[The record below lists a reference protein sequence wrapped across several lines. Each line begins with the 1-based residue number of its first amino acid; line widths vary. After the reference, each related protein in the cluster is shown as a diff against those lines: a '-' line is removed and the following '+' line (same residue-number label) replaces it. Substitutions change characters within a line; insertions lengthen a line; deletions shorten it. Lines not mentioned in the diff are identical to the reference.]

1 MFVGSLRVGVGI
13 PTVQDAEL
21 LAKHPPDNEQRFNQ
35 NGQIRE
41 ILDQLL
47 DACLELHRP
56 HHPDLE
62 ADSVVLPLK

>member
-1 MFVGSLRVGVGI
+1 V
-13 PTVQDAEL
+13 

-56 HHPDLE
+56 RHPDLE